1 MKAKNCLIFGGSG
14 QIGRNLIRKLT
25 KNNYRVTVVTRNI
38 HQKSYII
45 KTQAN
50 AGYIHIE
57 EANIFEE
64 GKIRKLFIKADI
76 CINLIGILF
85 EKKKGN
91 TFKNIHTIFPS
102 ILAKLSKEYNLKHF
116 IHLSALGINEAK
128 DSKYAESKLMGE
140 NEILKNFPLATI
152 LRPSVVYSADD
163 NFTTNFMT
171 LLNRLPVFPLY
182 YNGDTKFAPIHC
194 SDLTDAIYHVISSNV
209 YSKIIECVGPE
220 IITFKQ
226 ILIRLLNLIDKQ
238 SILIPFPLLIAE
250 FSAKLFELMPK
261 PILTRDQL
269 KLLKYD
275 NVASGKY
282 KTNSEIGIPSKR
294 YFTEEVKKYCYMWR
308 DGGQFSTEKY
318 TSNNGS
324 DNATNTN

>member
-25 KNNYRVTVVTRNI
+25 KNNYRVIVVTRNI

-50 AGYIHIE
+50 AGYIDIV

-64 GKIRKLFIKADI
+64 DKIRKLFAKADI

-85 EKKKGN
+85 EQKRGN
-91 TFKNIHTIFPS
+91 TFKNIHTIFPT

-116 IHLSALGINEAK
+116 IHLSALGVSEAK
-128 DSKYAESKLMGE
+128 DSKYALSKLEGE
-140 NEILKNFPLATI
+140 NEILKNFPLATL

-171 LLNRLPVFPLY
+171 LLNRLPFFPLY

-194 SDLTDAIYHVISSNV
+194 SDLTDTIYYIISNNI

-220 IITFKQ
+220 TITFKE
-226 ILIRLLNLIDKQ
+226 ILRKLLKLIGKKR
-238 SILIPFPLLIAE
+238 ILIPFPLPIAE
-250 FSAKLFELMPK
+250 LSAKLFELMPK

-275 NVASGKY
+275 NISSGKY

-294 YFTEEVKKYCYMWR
+294 YFNDEVKKYCYMWR

-318 TSNNGS
+318 TVDKDL
-324 DNATNTN
+324 DNAANRN